1 MMHSYC
7 SSRSVTLRIAQTV
20 GAFLCVCMFLVAL
33 GGCDG
38 VTVQTPHDVD
48 DPMDAQN
55 VRINTEP
62 FTHVDLLFDSG
73 AIPPGES
80 FTIELLD
87 DEHEQPVTRISHEG
101 LSDGRQ
107 RLAVNFHPLD
117 PASVAIECQNEGT
130 RVYRDD
136 LPLPSNN
143 QNEVDMKVATT
154 DDEPD
159 SYHYSEEDGDV
170 VVSVDYENAEEK
182 SAESV
187 GTASVQFAS
196 TDEPASCTH
205 VVFALTGVST
215 GFTPNGILFN
225 GATQKPTFQ
234 KKKFQ

>member
-1 MMHSYC
+1 MHSDY
-7 SSRSVTLRIAQTV
+7 SLRPLTIRIAQTV
-20 GAFLCVCMFLVAL
+20 GVLLCVCMLLGAL
-33 GGCDG
+33 PGCDG
-38 VTVQTPHDVD
+38 VTVQTPDQAG
-48 DPMDAQN
+48 DAMNAEN

-62 FTHVDLLFDSG
+62 FTQVDLLFDSG

-87 DEHEQPVTRISHEG
+87 DEHESPVTRITHEG

-130 RVYRDD
+130 TVYRDE
-136 LPLPSNN
+136 LTPPSND
-143 QNEVDMKVATT
+143 QSEVDMKVATT

-170 VVSVDYENAEEK
+170 VVSVDYENTEEK
-182 SAESV
+182 SIESV
-187 GTASVQFAS
+187 GTASVQFS
-196 TDEPASCTH
+196 SNTEPASCTH
-205 VVFALTGVST
+205 VAFALTGIST
-215 GFTPNGILFN
+215 PFTPNGVLFS

-234 KKKFQ
+234 KQKFQ